1 MHCRSYFES
10 ATDGTVAGAAAAAAA
25 EDEIQE
31 VEEVTMTLLV

>member
-1 MHCRSYFES
+1 MPCRSYFEL
-10 ATDGTVAGAAAAAAA
+10 AMDGTVAAVVAAA